1 MQIYSFLFKWEKIA
15 AHFFL
20 KVFFQFLGTVY
31 VCTGLS
37 ADSLFT
43 DRFYIMLQTE
53 KDLETSR
60 LLLGWYSKN
69 KRELP
74 WRDSSDPY
82 IIWISEIILQQTR
95 VVQGMDYFLRF
106 TKRFPDVAS
115 LAEAEEDEVL
125 KYWQGLGYY
134 SRARNLHA
142 AAKDIMERFGG
153 IFPSSYKDVL
163 SLKGIGEYTAAA
175 IVSFVWNQPYP
186 VVDGNVF
193 RVLSRLFAIDTPIDS
208 SKGKKLFTELAAAVM
223 NPEYAGLH
231 NQAIMELGALQC
243 VPQNPDCECCP
254 LAERCMAYGAGTV
267 RRYPVKQNKTKTRN
281 RYFHYFHIIYKDTT
295 WLSRRGKGDIW
306 EGLYEFPLIETDA
319 PADFC
324 VLQDTDVFQRIFKE
338 VGKMNITVGL
348 PNVKHVLSHQVLY
361 ATFYKVEI
369 EQAAGGLGSY
379 LPVPVEEIEKYAVS
393 RLTHI
398 YLEKLS
404 GNLSE

>member
-175 IVSFVWNQPYP
+175 IVSFV
-186 VVDGNVF
+186 
-193 RVLSRLFAIDTPIDS
+193 
-208 SKGKKLFTELAAAVM
+208 
-223 NPEYAGLH
+223 
-231 NQAIMELGALQC
+231 
-243 VPQNPDCECCP
+243 
-254 LAERCMAYGAGTV
+254 
-267 RRYPVKQNKTKTRN
+267 
-281 RYFHYFHIIYKDTT
+281 
-295 WLSRRGKGDIW
+295 
-306 EGLYEFPLIETDA
+306 
-319 PADFC
+319 
-324 VLQDTDVFQRIFKE
+324 
-338 VGKMNITVGL
+338 
-348 PNVKHVLSHQVLY
+348 
-361 ATFYKVEI
+361 
-369 EQAAGGLGSY
+369 
-379 LPVPVEEIEKYAVS
+379 
-393 RLTHI
+393 
-398 YLEKLS
+398 
-404 GNLSE
+404 